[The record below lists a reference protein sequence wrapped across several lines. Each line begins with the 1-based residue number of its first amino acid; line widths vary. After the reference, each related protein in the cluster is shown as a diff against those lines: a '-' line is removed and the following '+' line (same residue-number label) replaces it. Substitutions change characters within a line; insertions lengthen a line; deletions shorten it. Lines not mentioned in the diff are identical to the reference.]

1 MAVHLER
8 ELLPEAPQRH
18 WTCSLPWGLRV
29 LCGDDARLTAGVVK
43 ALATEL
49 SRSYRS
55 CASTSPR
62 PAARRRAAQAALRR
76 LTSRLSHHSAFALTT
91 PKRCTPA
98 SARRRCPPQKTEVCS
113 WVERLRHTRP
123 THARRPLTYLRSSRF
138 SRFDFPMRSAFQH
151 TSTHES
157 EVQVLKASHNAAP
170 LGYCVLHASTHSV
183 VSGKPHS
190 PMQAISRKPAGS
202 A

>member
-1 MAVHLER
+1 MAR
-8 ELLPEAPQRH
+8 
-18 WTCSLPWGLRV
+18 T
-29 LCGDDARLTAGVVK
+29 LCLDEP
-43 ALATEL
+43 ALAAC
-49 SRSYRS
+49 YD
-55 CASTSPR
+55 
-62 PAARRRAAQAALRR
+62 
-76 LTSRLSHHSAFALTT
+76 
-91 PKRCTPA
+91 A
-98 SARRRCPPQKTEVCS
+98 SARGVAPLGPRSRWGWLMRHVFKSDVDTCRHCGGPLSACANPPDARAT
-113 WVERLRHTRP
+113 P
-123 THARRPLTYLRSSRF
+123 ARRPLTYLRSSRF